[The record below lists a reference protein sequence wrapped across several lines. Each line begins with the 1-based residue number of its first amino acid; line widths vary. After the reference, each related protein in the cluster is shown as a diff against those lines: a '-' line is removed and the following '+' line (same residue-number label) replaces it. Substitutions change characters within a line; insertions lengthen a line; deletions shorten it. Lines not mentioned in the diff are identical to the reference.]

1 MRFMATYIRKPSG
14 IRRLILVPAIG
25 AVVSFSV
32 AADPAA
38 VSGALTLQ
46 MVDRDSAC
54 WWDPGRRSSF
64 SGSTST
70 RDVGG
75 RTVIDEQIGIRGSDL
90 VIQKTFGDLRLCM
103 IAENVADPRRTLPP
117 SQWAGLAR
125 RLVME
130 ARRGDVV
137 QRLETARPAAGGDT
151 TSWSVGG
158 KDRPF
163 DEAARQWRDRKLAVL
178 DTSWELSRLR
188 GEVSSLRGRISSI
201 RGQESSL
208 RGEISS
214 LRGEVSS
221 MRGRVSAIKGE
232 ESSLR
237 GRISSINGHV
247 SSLRGAI
254 SSERGAISSLN
265 AGRYRR
271 EDADNSR
278 LVAQHEAEITRL
290 EQEIRSYDAPS
301 KVAAVERE
309 IAALDTDGKVAKIEA
324 EIRTFDLDRRV
335 AEVQRRIEALDVGGK
350 VAGIERQISALDVD
364 RRTRELENR
373 RDAELKRLEAAIAAI
388 R

>member
-1 MRFMATYIRKPSG
+1 MATFRNSRPSALR
-14 IRRLILVPAIG
+14 IIPIPAIV
-25 AVVSFSV
+25 AVVIGLSAV
-32 AADPAA
+32 AEPAA
-38 VSGALTLQ
+38 VTLEAARQ
-46 MVDRDSAC
+46 TGDRDSAC

-90 VIQKTFGDLRLCM
+90 VIQKAFGDLRLCM
-103 IAENVADPRRTLPP
+103 IAEDVADPRRTTRP

-125 RLVME
+125 RVVME

-137 QRLETARPAAGGDT
+137 QRLETARPAAGGVA
-151 TSWSVGG
+151 TSWRVGG

-163 DEAARQWRDRKLAVL
+163 DEAARQWRDRMLAVL
-178 DTSWELSRLR
+178 DTSWEVSSLR

-201 RGQESSL
+201 RGQESSF

-221 MRGRVSAIKGE
+221 MRGRISSIRGE

-237 GRISSINGHV
+237 GRISSISGHV

-278 LVAQHEAEITRL
+278 LIAQHEAEMTRL
-290 EQEIRSYDAPS
+290 EQELRTYDAPS

-335 AEVQRRIEALDVGGK
+335 AEVQRRIEALDVDGK
-350 VAGIERQISALDVD
+350 VAAIERQIEALDAD

-373 RDAELKRLEAAIAAI
+373 RDAELKRLEAAITAI

>member
-1 MRFMATYIRKPSG
+1 MVGLS
-14 IRRLILVPAIG
+14 L
-25 AVVSFSV
+25 

-38 VSGALTLQ
+38 VSAPLALQTG
-46 MVDRDSAC
+46 DRDSAC
-54 WWDPGRRSSF
+54 WWEPGRRSSF

-75 RTVIDEQIGIRGSDL
+75 RTVIDQQVGIRDSDL
-90 VIQKTFGDLRLCM
+90 VIQQTFGDLRLCM
-103 IAENVADPRRTLPP
+103 IAESVADPRMTSRP
-117 SQWAGLAR
+117 SQWAGIAR
-125 RLVME
+125 RVVME

-137 QRLETARPAAGGDT
+137 QRLETSRPAAGGDA
-151 TSWSVGG
+151 TSWRVAGQ
-158 KDRPF
+158 DRAF
-163 DEAARQWRDRKLAVL
+163 DDAARQWRDRMLAVL

-188 GEVSSLRGRISSI
+188 GEVSSLRGQISSI

-221 MRGRVSAIKGE
+221 MRGRISSIRGE

-265 AGRYRR
+265 AGGYRR

-278 LVAQHEAEITRL
+278 LTARHEAEITRL
-290 EQEIRSYDAPS
+290 EQELRAYDAPS
-301 KVAAVERE
+301 KIAAVERE
-309 IAALDTDGKVAKIEA
+309 IAGLDTEGKVAKIEE
-324 EIRTFDLDRRV
+324 EIRAFDLDRRV
-335 AEVQRRIEALDVGGK
+335 AEVERRIKALDVDGK

-373 RDAELKRLEAAIAAI
+373 RDGDLKRLEAAIAAV